1 MKKRK
6 VKSSKSNKY
15 AKMFAEDLRILQK
28 KISGKSVYGN
38 IENRYRRNTKH
49 KNRVHGKLIY
59 S

>member
-49 KNRVHGKLIY
+49 KK
-59 S
+59 